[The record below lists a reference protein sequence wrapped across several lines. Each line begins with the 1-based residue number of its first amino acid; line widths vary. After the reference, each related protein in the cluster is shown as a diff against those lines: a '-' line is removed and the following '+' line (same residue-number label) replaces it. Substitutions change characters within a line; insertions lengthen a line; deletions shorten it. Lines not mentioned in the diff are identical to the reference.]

1 MLGDARAL
9 AQQSHLPKRDL
20 TLVDRSRT
28 YAHNHPNA
36 AYPNNA
42 FINRLIPFLKRITNR

>member
-1 MLGDARAL
+1 MLANARAL
-9 AQQSHLPKRDL
+9 AQQSHLPRYDL

-28 YAHNHPNA
+28 YAHNDPNA

-42 FINRLIPFLKRITNR
+42 FVNYLVPFLKHIAKR